1 MERKEKTIVSVKKVN
16 KDWLEQQP
24 YINKLRQINEEYYQE
39 TGRRKTVLTKT
50 YGCHMNSL
58 RCIFSFQN

>member
-50 YGCHMNSL
+50 YGCEMNAL
-58 RCIFSFQN
+58 RCIFSY